1 MGDLGNRFDLP
12 PWAYVPGKTAR
23 HADGFFDLLRQTA
36 QPGSDVK
43 SLACSDAWLAGL
55 HFLKAGYFWE
65 SHELIEPVWMALP
78 PGSSERSLAQ
88 AVIQIANASLKLSME
103 RPQAVLRICDLAE
116 PLLVNGQEGSSA
128 MGVDY
133 DELSGCLQALRENA
147 NQLAGF
153 RE

>member
-23 HADGFFDLLRQTA
+23 HADGFFDVLRQTA
-36 QPGSDVK
+36 QPGSDVE
-43 SLACSDAWLAGL
+43 SLASSDAWLAGL
-55 HFLKAGYFWE
+55 YFLKAGYFWE
-65 SHELIEPVWMALP
+65 AHELIEPVWMALA

-103 RPQAVLRICDLAE
+103 RPRAVLKICDLAE
-116 PLLVNGQEGSSA
+116 PLLAGGRDGASA

-133 DELSGCLQALRENA
+133 NDLSDCLSALREDA
-147 NQLAGF
+147 NQLASPQN
-153 RE
+153 